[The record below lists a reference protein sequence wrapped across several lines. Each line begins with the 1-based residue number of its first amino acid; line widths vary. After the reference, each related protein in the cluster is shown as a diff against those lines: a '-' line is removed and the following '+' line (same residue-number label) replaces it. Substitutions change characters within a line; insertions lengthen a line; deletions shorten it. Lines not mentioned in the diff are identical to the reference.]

1 MRISDV
7 SSDVCSSD
15 LERSPPS
22 GFLSETLPYAASP
35 ERKTGLSGRTS
46 LSAAP
51 RLRVKNLLSDLCA
64 SARILFKTGID
75 WQLRAE
81 TRIPLLPL
89 PFPPLFPTSAAMN
102 APNPPM
108 RAAIVPVTAF
118 QQNCKIGR
126 ASCRESVCQYV

>member
-1 MRISDV
+1 MRISDWI
-7 SSDVCSSD
+7 SDWCSSD
-15 LERSPPS
+15 
-22 GFLSETLPYAASP
+22 LPYAASP
-35 ERKTGLSGRTS
+35 ERKTGLSGRTI

-102 APNPPM
+102 APN
-108 RAAIVPVTAF
+108 
-118 QQNCKIGR
+118 QIGR
-126 ASCRESVCQYV
+126 ASCRERVCQYV

>member
-1 MRISDV
+1 MRISDW

-15 LERSPPS
+15 LTRSRGEERSPPS

-51 RLRVKNLLSDLCA
+51 RLRVKTLLSDLCA

-81 TRIPLLPL
+81 H
-89 PFPPLFPTSAAMN
+89 
-102 APNPPM
+102 
-108 RAAIVPVTAF
+108 
-118 QQNCKIGR
+118 QIGR
-126 ASCRESVCQYV
+126 ASGRERVCELW